1 MIKSLLM
8 TTHLIRFEQTVLYC
22 FSLTPPPP
30 LTPPPSPTPHPSPLP
45 PPSSLFS
52 RIPYKFGGSSY
63 H

>member
-30 LTPPPSPTPHPSPLP
+30 PLP
-45 PPSSLFS
+45 PPPFPPPSSHEFHTS
-52 RIPYKFGGSSY
+52 SAGVRITSNKSSVD
-63 H
+63 

>member
-30 LTPPPSPTPHPSPLP
+30 PSPPPPLP
-45 PPSSLFS
+45 PSLFS

>member
-30 LTPPPSPTPHPSPLP
+30 P
-45 PPSSLFS
+45 SLFS

>member
-8 TTHLIRFEQTVLYC
+8 TTHLIRFEQTGLYC

-30 LTPPPSPTPHPSPLP
+30 PPP
-45 PPSSLFS
+45 SLFS

>member
-30 LTPPPSPTPHPSPLP
+30 PPPP
-45 PPSSLFS
+45 PSLFS
-52 RIPYKFGGSSY
+52 RIPYKFAGVRITSNKSAVD
-63 H
+63 

>member
-30 LTPPPSPTPHPSPLP
+30 P
-45 PPSSLFS
+45 PPSSHEFHTS
-52 RIPYKFGGSSY
+52 SAGVRITSNKSAVD
-63 H
+63 

>member
-30 LTPPPSPTPHPSPLP
+30 PLLPSPLP
-45 PPSSLFS
+45 PPSLPPPPSLFS

>member
-8 TTHLIRFEQTVLYC
+8 TTHLNRFEQTVLYC

-30 LTPPPSPTPHPSPLP
+30 LPLP